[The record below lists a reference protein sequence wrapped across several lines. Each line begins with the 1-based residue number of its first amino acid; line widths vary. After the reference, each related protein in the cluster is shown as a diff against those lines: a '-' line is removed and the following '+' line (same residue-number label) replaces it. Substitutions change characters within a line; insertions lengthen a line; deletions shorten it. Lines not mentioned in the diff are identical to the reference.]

1 MSNSINKLT
10 KVAYKRIRWLGL
22 LPVVFLV
29 GLMPTIAQA
38 HRGAPDEADACVTRV
53 GFERVHFTAYTPTL
67 SGDREYCSIIP
78 EIGPT
83 NLVFDYEGKSL
94 RNVSVEFEI
103 TKEPE
108 GQRVFYQQPKKVKN
122 GTFDSMV
129 DFRAPRKTPVWP
141 LLPVKLYPV

>member
-1 MSNSINKLT
+1 MSNSINKLK
-10 KVAYKRIRWLGL
+10 KVAYKSIRWLSL

-29 GLMPTIAQA
+29 GLMPTIVQA

-108 GQRVFYQQPKKVKN
+108 GQRVFYQQPKK
-122 GTFDSMV
+122 S
-129 DFRAPRKTPVWP
+129 
-141 LLPVKLYPV
+141 